1 MGVGID
7 LTEIPRI
14 RSLHDRHGECFLR
27 RIYTSAEEAYCLSMK
42 NPYPSLAARFAAKEA
57 VSKAFGTGIGAEIGF
72 TDIEVCRGER
82 GEPLVSLHGNGLQ
95 LMKTVGAS
103 TVLLSLSHTKE
114 TATAIALLIES

>member
-14 RSLHDRHGECFLR
+14 RALHEGHGARFLK
-27 RIYTSAEEAYCLSMK
+27 RIYTSEEEAYCLSMK

-72 TDIEVCRGER
+72 TDIEVCRGGR

-103 TVLLSLSHTKE
+103 AVLLSLSHTRE
-114 TATAIALLIES
+114 SATAIALLIKS